1 MKHKIITK
9 LKDGTKIEYDVILTF
24 KSEKSNKDYVV
35 YTDNKIDNQNK
46 LKIYAA
52 VYDPLTNE
60 FLDVPES
67 REEWNEIYKVLDNV
81 LLVR

>member
-1 MKHKIITK
+1 MKHKIFTK

-52 VYDPLTNE
+52 VYAPLTNE

-67 REEWNEIYKVLDNV
+67 REE
-81 LLVR
+81 